1 MLNELIERAGGSP
14 LDAPDSSAAE
24 AGGLTPAAAGA
35 AAFWFREFLDSWVP
49 RLLLGRD
56 DESRARLGR
65 AAPGGFRRRRC
76 SDDPRADGIDA
87 EEFTELIFQEAPLVR
102 DRDAEDW
109 FDPAA
114 LLTRLKD
121 LRAEVA
127 AAELA
132 ELVSWSGV

>member
-1 MLNELIERAGGSP
+1 MYSSLHNILYRALP
-14 LDAPDSSAAE
+14 SS
-24 AGGLTPAAAGA
+24 
-35 AAFWFREFLDSWVP
+35 F
-49 RLLLGRD
+49 
-56 DESRARLGR
+56 
-65 AAPGGFRRRRC
+65 
-76 SDDPRADGIDA
+76 DA